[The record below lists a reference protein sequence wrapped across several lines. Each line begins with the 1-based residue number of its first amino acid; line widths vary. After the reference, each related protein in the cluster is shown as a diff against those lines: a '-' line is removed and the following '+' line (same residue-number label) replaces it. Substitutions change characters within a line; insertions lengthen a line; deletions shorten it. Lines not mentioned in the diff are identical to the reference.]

1 MGIGAYR
8 AAANKVGAEEKIVR
22 TWSKADGEVK
32 CLESEKSANIDLKNM
47 DGLKLDISFTRS
59 LQKALRAKK
68 MKNKK
73 VASSSNVTSSG
84 TRSIVFTQAALA
96 EGAVSIERQSSI
108 SFKSKRNIE
117 HAKANGEVIAFE
129 ANIETLEGAPLEVN
143 MVRDA
148 ATLELQE
155 RTIESGT
162 VVSKG
167 KKGGK
172 ISTSYAAVKYVRPT
186 FITSRNVSF

>member
-1 MGIGAYR
+1 
-8 AAANKVGAEEKIVR
+8 
-22 TWSKADGEVK
+22 
-32 CLESEKSANIDLKNM
+32 M

-117 HAKANGEVIAFE
+117 HAKADGEVIAFE
-129 ANIETLEGAPLEVN
+129 ANMETLEGAPLEVN

-162 VVSKG
+162 VVSTG

-172 ISTSYAAVKYVRPT
+172 ISTSYAAVKYVRSNGCLMP
-186 FITSRNVSF
+186 VSGTISGTIEAPDQAVKSFSIEFVGEGKAVYKAEGKEDKEVPSACAAN